1 MTLEAVALSSQPSA
15 AAPLPPVDPTEP
27 GERLD
32 HDLPSLAVLQRRYID
47 RVLER
52 TGRNKTRAARMLGI
66 DRRTLNRMLA
76 RERAKKASVKV
87 DGLPR

>member
-1 MTLEAVALSSQPSA
+1 MTFDTAASASVASVSETIA
-15 AAPLPPVDPTEP
+15 AAPVTV
-27 GERLD
+27 RLD

-52 TGRNKTRAARMLGI
+52 TGKNKTRAARMLGI

-76 RERAKKASVKV
+76 RERSRGASVKV
-87 DGLPR
+87 GA

>member
-1 MTLEAVALSSQPSA
+1 MSLDTATNHTSETVDATLAATPPASAEPVA
-15 AAPLPPVDPTEP
+15 
-27 GERLD
+27 RLD
-32 HDLPSLAVLQRRYID
+32 ADLPSLAILQRRYID

-76 RERAKKASVKV
+76 RERAKKASVTA
-87 DGLPR
+87 

>member
-1 MTLEAVALSSQPSA
+1 MSLDTATNHTSETVDATLATAPPTPASAEPVA
-15 AAPLPPVDPTEP
+15 
-27 GERLD
+27 RLD
-32 HDLPSLAVLQRRYID
+32 ADLPSLAILQRRYID

-76 RERAKKASVKV
+76 RERAKKASVTA
-87 DGLPR
+87 